1 LVFGAS
7 FREPAGPLNFF
18 RGLGLRL
25 LARPLSVL
33 RSLPPPR
40 RLSALRLR
48 LRLLTGFLLRLFLF
62 GDGLRARFDG
72 GDLPRPPFRSLDLLR
87 GGDLRL
93 GLLLRAGDFLRGG
106 EDFRLVGDFLRV
118 VNRFGLFFFGIRK
131 RRPDSVFTTTF
142 RFGLRFRL
150 SELFFRFPSRVFFN
164 WNPRRSFFRSEFL
177 FRFDDRLRLRFLC
190 GAGDRLNSRFLVG
203 EGLRRFF
210 GGDFFRTDFFGDGE
224 TLNFLAFGSG
234 LGLFSLSGDFESL
247 RFFSFSVR
255 SGTSSFRFF

>member
-1 LVFGAS
+1 LVFVAS
-7 FREPAGPLNFF
+7 LREPAGPLNFF

-25 LARPLSVL
+25 FTRPLSVL
-33 RSLPPPR
+33 RSFPPR

-48 LRLLTGFLLRLFLF
+48 LRLLTGFLLRLFLL
-62 GDGLRARFDG
+62 GDGRRARFDG
-72 GDLPRPPFRSLDLLR
+72 GDLPRPPLRSLDLLR

-131 RRPDSVFTTTF
+131 RRPDSVFTITF

-164 WNPRRSFFRSEFL
+164 
-177 FRFDDRLRLRFLC
+177 
-190 GAGDRLNSRFLVG
+190 
-203 EGLRRFF
+203 
-210 GGDFFRTDFFGDGE
+210 
-224 TLNFLAFGSG
+224 
-234 LGLFSLSGDFESL
+234 
-247 RFFSFSVR
+247 
-255 SGTSSFRFF
+255 